1 VDYLNAVM
9 SLRSPDSPMIAV
21 LFLSTSM
28 LGATEQLN
36 LQFSKLETQ
45 FFGNHPPL
53 LQRSFCGRLLQNGHL
68 MR

>member
-28 LGATEQLN
+28 LGATKQLN
-36 LQFSKLETQ
+36 LQFSTLETQ

-53 LQRSFCGRLLQNGHL
+53 LQRSFCDRLLQNGHL